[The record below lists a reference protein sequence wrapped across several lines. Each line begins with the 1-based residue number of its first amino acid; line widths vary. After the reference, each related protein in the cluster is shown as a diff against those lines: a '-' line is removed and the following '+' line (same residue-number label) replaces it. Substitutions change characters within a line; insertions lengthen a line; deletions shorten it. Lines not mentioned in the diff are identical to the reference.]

1 MSMVCKYC
9 VSDLSTYYPHLCI
22 TFQQGCA
29 TVQIEIRGLEK
40 LSFRERQAVILKESG
55 KSFENI
61 AKQLHLSQ
69 SSVATLLTRA
79 RSKGYEIV
87 CIIPGGELGLGGGEL
102 DEEGSSE
109 D

>member
-1 MSMVCKYC
+1 MSLLCPCFVGN
-9 VSDLSTYYPHLCI
+9 LSTYYPHMCI

-29 TVQIEIRGLEK
+29 AVQIEIRGLEK

-87 CIIPGGELGLGGGEL
+87 CIIPGGELGLGGEEL
-102 DEEGSSE
+102 DEEGLSE